1 LIVRGVFAAGF
12 LALGVAYY
20 YGLGPPPSPSELMD
34 LPWWRPRGF
43 LVRWARPVEG
53 IPWGAVLVFAALPQ
67 ALVLLGIRLLSLPV
81 ARALVFALGLTLSLL
96 TLSGFVFPIGWS
108 FFSWRFPV
116 VVLASA
122 LFCSGAFFLPSLLA
136 STLRQARTPRALIV
150 CGGVLAMYVL
160 STEITGWEPSL
171 SANLSPWP
179 ILTLFGFLLIG
190 YLIAALHVAA
200 GLGAWL
206 AARTT
211 GRRGRLGGAVVAA
224 LAGSALAA
232 VRGAEASVG
241 FVIAMGLASAAY
253 ALLAARGKRAA
264 RAARA
269 PAPVRILAGALLGA
283 TIFLSN
289 WAGVRNHQIARNQ
302 TAPPILDALE
312 AYRVEQGEYPE
323 VLEDLVPGHLSE
335 IPRPRMGWIAHDDE
349 RFTYLNFGDSYTLE
363 FPSILWI
370 QCSYSPPFSESYF
383 DDDEGE
389 LDLEEAEPEEPLD
402 TGGGEDESGLELG
415 GSWTC
420 DTAPPRLW

>member
-1 LIVRGVFAAGF
+1 LIVRGVFAAAF

-43 LVRWARPVEG
+43 LVRWARSVEG
-53 IPWGAVLVFAALPQ
+53 IPWGMVVVFAALPQ
-67 ALVLLGIRLLSLPV
+67 ALVLLGMRLFSRPV
-81 ARALVFALGLTLSLL
+81 ARALVFGFGLTLSLL
-96 TLSGFVFPIGWS
+96 TLSGFAFPIGWS

-116 VVLASA
+116 VVLAGA
-122 LFCSGAFFLPSLLA
+122 LFCSGALFLPSLLE
-136 STLRQARTPRALIV
+136 STLRQARIPRALIV
-150 CGGVLAMYVL
+150 CGGVLSMYVL

-171 SANLSPWP
+171 QANLSPWP
-179 ILTLFGFLLIG
+179 ILTLFGFLLVG
-190 YLIAALHVAA
+190 YLIASLHVAA

-206 AARTT
+206 AARTP
-211 GRRGRLGGAVVAA
+211 GRWVRLGGAGVAA
-224 LAGSALAA
+224 LAGSVLAA
-232 VRGAEASVG
+232 ARGPEATAG
-241 FVIAMGLASAAY
+241 FVAAMGLASAVY
-253 ALLAARGKRAA
+253 AMLAARGQGAA

-269 PAPVRILAGALLGA
+269 PAPLRILAGALLGA

-312 AYRVEQGEYPE
+312 AYRALHSEYPDG
-323 VLEDLVPGHLSE
+323 LEDLVPDHLSE
-335 IPRPRMGWIAHDDE
+335 VPRPRMGWIAHDDE
-349 RFTYLNFGDSYTLE
+349 EFTYLNFGDSYTLE

-383 DDDEGE
+383 DDEYE

-402 TGGGEDESGLELG
+402 SGGDEGESDLELG
-415 GSWTC
+415 GSWSC

>member
-1 LIVRGVFAAGF
+1 MIVRGIFAAAF
-12 LALGVAYY
+12 LALGIAYY

-43 LVRWARPVEG
+43 LVRWARSVEG

-67 ALVLLGIRLLSLPV
+67 ALVLLGIRLLSRPV
-81 ARALVFALGLTLSLL
+81 ARTLVFAFGLTLSLL
-96 TLSGFVFPIGWS
+96 TLSGFAFPIGWS

-122 LFCSGAFFLPSLLA
+122 LFCSGAFFLPSLLE

-150 CGGVLAMYVL
+150 CGGVLSIYLL
-160 STEITGWEPSL
+160 STEVTGWEPSL
-171 SANLSPWP
+171 QANLSPWP
-179 ILTLFGFLLIG
+179 ILTLFGFLLAG
-190 YLIAALHVAA
+190 YLIASLHIAA

-211 GRRGRLGGAVVAA
+211 GRWGRLGGAVVAA
-224 LAGSALAA
+224 LAGSALAGS
-232 VRGAEASVG
+232 RGAEASVG
-241 FVIAMGLASAAY
+241 FVIAMGLACAAY
-253 ALLAARGKRAA
+253 ALLAVRGQGAA
-264 RAARA
+264 RLARA
-269 PAPVRILAGALLGA
+269 PAPMRILAGVLLGA
-283 TIFLSN
+283 TIFISN
-289 WAGVRNHQIARNQ
+289 WAGVRNHAIARNQ
-302 TAPPILDALE
+302 TAPPVLDALE
-312 AYRVEQGEYPE
+312 AYRAEHSEYPD
-323 VLEDLVPGHLSE
+323 VLEDLVPGQLSE

-349 RFTYLNFGDSYTLE
+349 QFTYLNFGDSYTLE

-383 DDDEGE
+383 EDDEGE
-389 LDLEEAEPEEPLD
+389 LDLGEAEPEEPLD
-402 TGGGEDESGLELG
+402 AGGESDLELG